1 MISREKKKS
10 VIQIKDVRKSF
21 KNVHAV
27 KGVNL
32 DVYEGEYIALLGP
45 NGAGKTTLIEM
56 IEGIQNPD
64 SGEILIL
71 GLPIFGNESVLR
83 REMGISLQE
92 TRFIDKL
99 TVAETVELFAS
110 FYGTPKTDAMEII
123 SLVGLA
129 DKSKSYTV
137 NLSGGQRQKLALG
150 LALINRPKILLLDEP
165 TTGLDPNARREIWKI
180 AESLRKNGTTMIL
193 TTHYMEEAEEL
204 CDRIVI
210 MHKGEFIADGTME
223 DLAAMNGCCGIID
236 FAVQGKI
243 SIERLKKIKGVAD
256 VARIKDGTF
265 RLMVQDTITVMPELM
280 NIVSKEG
287 FKLKKIESRALS
299 LDDIFTSMTGIHLN
313 DETAL

>member
-1 MISREKKKS
+1 MASTEKQKA
-10 VIQIKDVRKSF
+10 VIQIRDVRKSF

-27 KGVNL
+27 RGVNL

-99 TVAETVELFAS
+99 TTAETVELFAS
-110 FYGTPKTDAMEII
+110 FYGTPKAEAMEVL

-129 DKSKSYTV
+129 DKNKSYTV

-150 LALINRPKILLLDEP
+150 IALINRPKILLLDEP

-236 FAVQGKI
+236 FAVHGNI
-243 SIERLKKIKGVAD
+243 SIDRLKKINGVAD
-256 VARIKDGTF
+256 VTRGKNGIF
-265 RLMVQDTITVMPELM
+265 RLMVKDTITVLPELM
-280 NIVSKEG
+280 KLVSKEKL
-287 FKLKKIESRALS
+287 KLKKIESRALS

>member
-1 MISREKKKS
+1 MAPKNKKKS
-10 VIQIKDVRKSF
+10 VIQLNDVRKSF

-27 KGVNL
+27 RGVNL

-64 SGEILIL
+64 SGEILIM
-71 GLPIFGNESVLR
+71 GLPILGNETALR

-110 FYGTPKTDAMEII
+110 FYGTYRKDAEEII

-129 DKSKSYTV
+129 DKMKSYTV

-150 LALINRPKILLLDEP
+150 IALINRPKILLLDEP

-180 AESLRKNGTTMIL
+180 AETLRKNGTTMIL

-210 MHKGEFIADGTME
+210 IHKGEFIADGTMD

-236 FAVQGKI
+236 FAVHGKI
-243 SIERLKKIKGVAD
+243 SIERLKKLNGVAD
-256 VARIKDGTF
+256 VTHGKNGTF
-265 RLMVQDTITVMPELM
+265 RLMVKDTITVMPELM
-280 NIVSKEG
+280 KIVSKENL
-287 FKLKKIESRALS
+287 KLKKIESRALS